1 MKEIDIIQQIKS
13 GEVSKV
19 QFKERLLDNY
29 DIGCEL
35 VAFSNA
41 RGGTLVVGVKDK
53 TGSINPLSYLEVQ
66 ETTNTLGNIASENVV
81 PAILVDVETISVD
94 GGSLVLAHIKE
105 GVNKPYHDNR
115 GIVWVKNGADKR
127 KVFDNVEL
135 AEMMTDCGS
144 FSPDEAGVRDATIRD
159 LDENTIKTFLSNKF
173 EKVLVRKGL
182 VGDALREASLDTVCS
197 AIASGHD
204 GDKLLRNL
212 RFIRPDGKITVA
224 AMLLFGKY
232 TQRWLP
238 VMTAKC
244 ICFVGNNLG
253 GTQFRDKVND
263 ADIEGNLLHQ
273 FETIMDFFTRN
284 LRHIQVG
291 DEFNSQGVLEIP
303 YISLVE
309 FTVNALVHRSLNA
322 TAPIRIFIFDDRVEI
337 HSPGTLPNGLTV
349 DDIVVGTSMPRNMFL
364 FTNAIHLLPY
374 TGAGS
379 GMLRALSEDMNVS
392 FTNNDRTNEFVIT
405 INRPVGNQVSK
416 ESNQVNGKSNLVD
429 NKSNQVNGNLDTK
442 LGHYDTNLDTKLR
455 CLDTNLDTGLGHS
468 GTDLDTNSDTPNAYL
483 DTKRL
488 RITNKQK
495 DIVNFCSVPR
505 SSKEILDR
513 VGVTNHS
520 KNRQTYIMSLVEAGY
535 LEMTNPEHPNASN
548 QKYRR
553 SKK

>member
-41 RGGTLVVGVKDK
+41 RGGMLVVGVKDK
-53 TGSINPLSYLEVQ
+53 TGSVNPLSYLEVQ

-81 PAILVDVETISVD
+81 PAILVDVETIPVD
-94 GGSLVLAHIKE
+94 GGSLVVAHIKE

-127 KVFDNVEL
+127 KVFDNAEL

-144 FSPDEAGVRDATIRD
+144 FSPDEAGVRDATIKD

-182 VGDALREASLDTVCS
+182 VGDAFREASLDTVCS

-204 GDKLLRNL
+204 GENLLRNL

-263 ADIEGNLLHQ
+263 TDIEGNLLHQ

-291 DEFNSQGVLEIP
+291 KEFNSQGVLEIP
-303 YISLVE
+303 YTSLVE

-322 TAPIRIFIFDDRVEI
+322 KAPIRIFIFDDRVEI
-337 HSPGTLPNGLTV
+337 HTPGTLPNGLTV

-379 GMLRALSEDMNVS
+379 GMLRALSEGINVS

-416 ESNQVNGKSNLVD
+416 ESNQVNGKSNQVD

-442 LGHYDTNLDTKLR
+442 LGRYDTNLDTELR
-455 CLDTNLDTGLGHS
+455 HLDTNPDTGLGHS
-468 GTDLDTNSDTPNAYL
+468 GTDLDTNSDTLNAYL
-483 DTKRL
+483 DTKRPK
-488 RITNKQK
+488 ITNKQK

-513 VGVTNHS
+513 IGVTNHS

>member
-19 QFKERLLDNY
+19 QFKERLLDSY

-53 TGSINPLSYLEVQ
+53 TGSVNPLSYLEVQ

-94 GGSLVLAHIKE
+94 GGSLVVAHIKE

-127 KVFDNVEL
+127 KVFDNAEL

-144 FSPDEAGVRDATIRD
+144 FSPDEAGVRDATIKD

-204 GDKLLRNL
+204 GEKLLRNL
-212 RFIRPDGKITVA
+212 RFIRHDGKITMA

-244 ICFVGNNLG
+244 ICFVGNSLG

-291 DEFNSQGVLEIP
+291 KEFNSQGVLEIP
-303 YISLVE
+303 YTSLVE
-309 FTVNALVHRSLNA
+309 FTVNALVHRSLNV
-322 TAPIRIFIFDDRVEI
+322 TSPIRIFIFDDRVEI
-337 HSPGTLPNGLTV
+337 HSPGILPNGLTV

-379 GMLRALSEDMNVS
+379 GMLRALSENMNVS

-405 INRPVGNQVSK
+405 INRKTGNQVN
-416 ESNQVNGKSNLVD
+416 E
-429 NKSNQVNGNLDTK
+429 KSNQVNVNLDTK
-442 LGHYDTNLDTKLR
+442 LGHSNTDLGTDSDTFDNNSDTKLGYS
-455 CLDTNLDTGLGHS
+455 D
-468 GTDLDTNSDTPNAYL
+468 TDLDANSDTFGNDS
-483 DTKRL
+483 DTKRPK
-488 RITNKQK
+488 ITNKQR

-505 SSKEILDR
+505 SSKEILER
-513 VGVTNHS
+513 AGVTYHS
-520 KNRQTYIMSLVEAGY
+520 KNIQTYIMALIEAGY

-553 SKK
+553 RKK

>member
-1 MKEIDIIQQIKS
+1 M
-13 GEVSKV
+13 
-19 QFKERLLDNY
+19 
-29 DIGCEL
+29 
-35 VAFSNA
+35 
-41 RGGTLVVGVKDK
+41 
-53 TGSINPLSYLEVQ
+53 
-66 ETTNTLGNIASENVV
+66 
-81 PAILVDVETISVD
+81 
-94 GGSLVLAHIKE
+94 
-105 GVNKPYHDNR
+105 
-115 GIVWVKNGADKR
+115 
-127 KVFDNVEL
+127 
-135 AEMMTDCGS
+135 
-144 FSPDEAGVRDATIRD
+144 
-159 LDENTIKTFLSNKF
+159 
-173 EKVLVRKGL
+173 
-182 VGDALREASLDTVCS
+182 
-197 AIASGHD
+197 
-204 GDKLLRNL
+204 LRNL

-253 GTQFRDKVND
+253 GTRFRDKVND

-273 FETIMDFFTRN
+273 FESIMDFFTRN

-291 DEFNSQGVLEIP
+291 DEFNSQGILEIP

-337 HSPGTLPNGLTV
+337 HSPGTLPNGLAV

-379 GMLRALSEDMNVS
+379 GMLRALSENMKVL

-405 INRPVGNQVSK
+405 INRKTGNQV
-416 ESNQVNGKSNLVD
+416 EV
-429 NKSNQVNGNLDTK
+429 KSNQVNGNLDTK
-442 LGHYDTNLDTKLR
+442 LRHSDTDLGTDSDTFDSNSATKLGYS
-455 CLDTNLDTGLGHS
+455 D
-468 GTDLDTNSDTPNAYL
+468 TDLDANSDTFGNDS
-483 DTKRL
+483 DTKRPK
-488 RITNKQK
+488 ITNKQR

-505 SSKEILDR
+505 SSKEILER
-513 VGVTNHS
+513 AGVTYHS
-520 KNRQTYIMSLVEAGY
+520 KNIQTYIMALVEAGY

-553 SKK
+553 RKK

>member
-1 MKEIDIIQQIKS
+1 M
-13 GEVSKV
+13 
-19 QFKERLLDNY
+19 
-29 DIGCEL
+29 
-35 VAFSNA
+35 
-41 RGGTLVVGVKDK
+41 
-53 TGSINPLSYLEVQ
+53 
-66 ETTNTLGNIASENVV
+66 ETVL
-81 PAILVDVETISVD
+81 VD
-94 GGSLVLAHIKE
+94 GGSIVLAHIKE

-127 KVFDNVEL
+127 KVFDNAEL

-144 FSPDEAGVRDATIRD
+144 FSPDEAGVRDATMKD

-173 EKVLVRKGL
+173 EKVLVRKSL
-182 VGDALREASLDTVCS
+182 VGDALREASLDTVCF

-204 GDKLLRNL
+204 GEKLLRNL

-291 DEFNSQGVLEIP
+291 KEFNSQGVLEIP
-303 YISLVE
+303 YTSLVE

-322 TAPIRIFIFDDRVEI
+322 KAPVRIFIFDDRVEI

-392 FTNNDRTNEFVIT
+392 FINNDRTNEFVIT
-405 INRPVGNQVSK
+405 INRPVGNQIN
-416 ESNQVNGKSNLVD
+416 E
-429 NKSNQVNGNLDTK
+429 KSNQVNGNLDTK
-442 LGHYDTNLDTKLR
+442 LGHHDTNLDTKLR
-455 CLDTNLDTGLGHS
+455 HLDTNPDTGLEHS
-468 GTDLDTNSDTPNAYL
+468 DIDLDTNSDTLNVYL
-483 DTKRL
+483 DTKHPK
-488 RITNKQK
+488 ITNKQK

-513 VGVTNHS
+513 IGITNHS

>member
-53 TGSINPLSYLEVQ
+53 TGNVNPLSYLEVQ

-81 PAILVDVETISVD
+81 PAILVDVETIPVN
-94 GGSLVLAHIKE
+94 GGSLIVAHIKE

-127 KVFDNVEL
+127 KVFDNAEL

-144 FSPDEAGVRDATIRD
+144 FSPDEAGVRDATIKD
-159 LDENTIKTFLSNKF
+159 LDESTIKTFLSNKF
-173 EKVLVRKGL
+173 EKVLARKGL
-182 VGDALREASLDTVCS
+182 VGDAFREASLDTVCS
-197 AIASGHD
+197 AIASGHN
-204 GDKLLRNL
+204 GEKLLRNL

-238 VMTAKC
+238 VVTAKC
-244 ICFVGNNLG
+244 ICFVGNSLG

-322 TAPIRIFIFDDRVEI
+322 KAPIRIFIFDDRVEI
-337 HSPGTLPNGLTV
+337 HSPGILPNGLTV

-392 FTNNDRTNEFVIT
+392 FTNNARTNEFVIT
-405 INRPVGNQVSK
+405 INRPEGNQVN
-416 ESNQVNGKSNLVD
+416 EKSD
-429 NKSNQVNGNLDTK
+429 QVNGNLDTK
-442 LGHYDTNLDTKLR
+442 LGHYDTNLDTELR
-455 CLDTNLDTGLGHS
+455 HLDTNPDTGLGHS
-468 GTDLDTNSDTPNAYL
+468 DTDLDTNSDTFNAHL
-483 DTKRL
+483 DTKRPK
-488 RITNKQK
+488 ITNKQK

-513 VGVTNHS
+513 IGVTNHS

>member
-1 MKEIDIIQQIKS
+1 MNEIDIIQQIKS
-13 GEVSKV
+13 GEISKV

-53 TGSINPLSYLEVQ
+53 TGSVNPLSYLEVQ

-94 GGSLVLAHIKE
+94 GGSLVVAHIKE

-127 KVFDNVEL
+127 KVFDNAEL

-144 FSPDEAGVRDATIRD
+144 FSPDEAGVRDATIKD

-197 AIASGHD
+197 AIANGHD
-204 GDKLLRNL
+204 GEKLLRNL
-212 RFIRPDGKITVA
+212 RFIRSDGKITVA

-244 ICFVGNNLG
+244 ICFVGNSLG

-273 FETIMDFFTRN
+273 FKTIMDFFTRN

-291 DEFNSQGVLEIP
+291 KEFNSQGVLEIP
-303 YISLVE
+303 YTSLVE
-309 FTVNALVHRSLNA
+309 FTVNALVHRSLNV

-349 DDIVVGTSMPRNMFL
+349 DDIVVGTSMPRNTFL

-379 GMLRALSEDMNVS
+379 GMLRALSENVNVS

-405 INRPVGNQVSK
+405 INRPVGNQVDEKSNQVGNESNQVDEK
-416 ESNQVNGKSNLVD
+416 SNQVGNESNQVNE
-429 NKSNQVNGNLDTK
+429 KSNQVSVGGNQVNVDLDTK
-442 LGHYDTNLDTKLR
+442 LGY
-455 CLDTNLDTGLGHS
+455 S
-468 GTDLDTNSDTPNAYL
+468 PIDLDTNSDT
-483 DTKRL
+483 KRPK
-488 RITNKQK
+488 ITNKQR
-495 DIVNFCSVPR
+495 DIINFCSVPR
-505 SSKEILDR
+505 SSKEILER
-513 VGVTNHS
+513 VGVTNQS

-535 LEMTNPEHPNASN
+535 LEMTNPEHPNAST

>member
-19 QFKERLLDNY
+19 QFKERLLDSY
-29 DIGCEL
+29 DISCEL

-53 TGSINPLSYLEVQ
+53 TGSVNPLSYLEVQ

-94 GGSLVLAHIKE
+94 GGSLVVAHIKE

-144 FSPDEAGVRDATIRD
+144 FSPDEAGVRDATIKD

-182 VGDALREASLDTVCS
+182 VGDTFRETSLNTVCS

-204 GDKLLRNL
+204 GEKLLRNL

-238 VMTAKC
+238 AMTAKC

-253 GTQFRDKVND
+253 GTRFRDKVND

-291 DEFNSQGVLEIP
+291 DEFNSQGILEIP

-379 GMLRALSEDMNVS
+379 GMLRALSENMKVS

-405 INRPVGNQVSK
+405 INRKTGNQV
-416 ESNQVNGKSNLVD
+416 EG
-429 NKSNQVNGNLDTK
+429 KSNQVNGNLDTK
-442 LGHYDTNLDTKLR
+442 LRHSDTDLGTDSDTFDNNSATKLGYS
-455 CLDTNLDTGLGHS
+455 D
-468 GTDLDTNSDTPNAYL
+468 TDLDANSDTFGNDS
-483 DTKRL
+483 DTKRPK
-488 RITNKQK
+488 ITNKQR

-505 SSKEILDR
+505 SSKEILER
-513 VGVTNHS
+513 AGVTYHS
-520 KNRQTYIMSLVEAGY
+520 KNIQTYIMALVEAGY

-553 SKK
+553 RKK